1 MKHLHFHF
9 IPAAFVPPVLDGK
22 GRLWANG
29 LMLPLLVGAPC
40 LVA

>member
-1 MKHLHFHF
+1 MKRKQFPF
-9 IPAAFVPPVLDGK
+9 IPVAFVLPVLDGK

-29 LMLPLLVGAPC
+29 STLPLLVGTPC

>member
-1 MKHLHFHF
+1 MKRKHFAF
-9 IPAAFVPPVLDGK
+9 IPAAFVPPVLDGR

-29 LMLPLLVGAPC
+29 STLPLLVGTPC